1 MKKMIKLLI
10 LLGNLSPPPLN
21 KYFYSLAGVKFKNIK
36 KCWIGFFNHMD
47 NYDPSLIY
55 IGENV
60 NVSFKV
66 TWVNHFDPTKSI
78 NNHIIKNY
86 KKKIIIE
93 DNVFVGAN
101 CTLCP
106 GITLKYN
113 SFVSTGSVVK
123 KDVEPYVIVEGNPAK
138 EIDILKKS

>member
-1 MKKMIKLLI
+1 MIKILV
-10 LLGNLSPPPLN
+10 LLGNLLPPPIN
-21 KYFYSLAGVKFKNIK
+21 KYFYKFAGVNFKNIN
-36 KCWIGFFNHMD
+36 KCWIGAFNHMD

-60 NVSFKV
+60 NVSYKV

-78 NNHIIKNY
+78 QNHIIKNY

-93 DNVFVGAN
+93 DNVFVGASS
-101 CTLCP
+101 TLCP
-106 GITLKYN
+106 GIILKEN

-123 KDVEPYVIVEGNPAK
+123 NDVEAFEIVEGNPAK
-138 EIDILKKS
+138 KIDKLVKKN